1 MGMKRVGH
9 RWIGGAQGEI
19 GGAQGEIGGAQ
30 VDRRGTRGD
39 RWVTMPCERYTFLV
53 CSSNCSVVC
62 AWNYNMGYNND
73 VTLN

>member
-30 VDRRGTRGD
+30 GEIGGSRCRVNGIPF
-39 RWVTMPCERYTFLV
+39 WCVHPI
-53 CSSNCSVVC
+53 
-62 AWNYNMGYNND
+62 AQ
-73 VTLN
+73 